1 MKKGLIS
8 IGILAGF
15 IISLVVM
22 SGALAQQTAKD
33 NYVKDNTYGQV
44 KFAHKKHAETLKL
57 GCEKCH
63 HELKGKKPGEVPK
76 GCKTCHKATAEGKT
90 PSSKDAYH
98 KDCQECHK
106 QDKAKKAPTTCTK
119 CHDTK
124 VKKK

>member
-1 MKKGLIS
+1 MKKGFVS

-15 IISLVVM
+15 IISLLMM
-22 SGALAQQTAKD
+22 SGAFAQTAKD
-33 NYVKDNTYGQV
+33 SYTMDNSYGQV

-57 GCEKCH
+57 TCEKCH

-76 GCKTCHKATAEGKT
+76 GCKACHKAKAEGKT

-119 CHDTK
+119 CHNTK

>member
-1 MKKGLIS
+1 MKKGLVS

-15 IISLVVM
+15 IISLLMM
-22 SGALAQQTAKD
+22 SGALAQQKAKD
-33 NYVKDNTYGQV
+33 NYAMDNTYGQV
-44 KFAHKKHAETLKL
+44 KFNHKKHAETLKVA
-57 GCEKCH
+57 CEKCH

-76 GCKTCHKATAEGKT
+76 GCKACHKAAAEGKT
-90 PSSKDAYH
+90 LSSKDAFH

>member
-15 IISLVVM
+15 IISLVMV
-22 SGALAQQTAKD
+22 SGALAQTAKD
-33 NYVKDNTYGQV
+33 SYAMDNTYGQV
-44 KFAHKKHAETLKL
+44 KFNHKKHAETLKVA
-57 GCEKCH
+57 CEKCH

-76 GCKTCHKATAEGKT
+76 GCKACHKAAAEGKT
-90 PSSKDAYH
+90 LSSKDAYH

>member
-1 MKKGLIS
+1 MKKGLVS

-15 IISLVVM
+15 IISLLVM
-22 SGALAQQTAKD
+22 SGALAQTPKD
-33 NYVKDNTYGQV
+33 SYNMGNTYGQV
-44 KFAHKKHAETLKL
+44 KFNHKKHADTLKVT
-57 GCEKCH
+57 CEKCH

-76 GCKTCHKATAEGKT
+76 GCKACHKAAAEGKT
-90 PSSKDAYH
+90 PSAKDAYH

-106 QDKAKKAPTTCTK
+106 QDKAKKAPTTCMK

>member
-1 MKKGLIS
+1 MKKSLVS
-8 IGILAGF
+8 IGILVGF
-15 IISLVVM
+15 IISLLMV
-22 SGALAQQTAKD
+22 SGALAQQKAKD
-33 NYVKDNTYGQV
+33 NYAMDNTYGQV
-44 KFAHKKHAETLKL
+44 KFNHKKHAETLKVA
-57 GCEKCH
+57 CEKCH

-76 GCKTCHKATAEGKT
+76 GCKACHKAAAEGKT
-90 PSSKDAYH
+90 LSSKDAFH

>member
-1 MKKGLIS
+1 MKKGLVS
-8 IGILAGF
+8 IGILTCF
-15 IISLVVM
+15 IISLLMV
-22 SGALAQQTAKD
+22 SGALAQTAKD
-33 NYVKDNTYGQV
+33 NYVMGNTYGQV
-44 KFAHKKHAETLKL
+44 KFAHKKHVDTLKVA
-57 GCEKCH
+57 CEKCH

-76 GCKTCHKATAEGKT
+76 GCGTCHKAAAEGKT
-90 PSSKDAYH
+90 PSAKDAFH